1 MYKGLTLRGRSYEYR
16 MAVVG
21 VTSLSDR
28 REDMTVKYRIMSG
41 KDKLDP
47 RTFFDMAEEGEEP
60 RRTRLAAGV
69 HIFQETR
76 SRLDI
81 SSSSFSQTV
90 SSNWNS
96 LPTSL
101 RCWVCVWLPFLPSS
115 TTSTSL
121 KKAN

>member
-1 MYKGLTLRGRSYEYR
+1 

-28 REDMTVKYRIMSG
+28 REDMTATYRIMSG

-47 RTFFDMAEEGEEP
+47 RTFFDMAEEGKEP
-60 RRTRLAAGV
+60 RRTGLAAGV
-69 HIFQETR
+69 HNIQETR
-76 SRLDI
+76 CRLDI
-81 SSSSFSQTV
+81 SRSSCSQKV

-101 RCWVCVWLPFLPSS
+101 RCWVCVWLPGPLAFLPFYYINQ
-115 TTSTSL
+115 L
-121 KKAN
+121 EEG